1 MTDVAVLCSV
11 MLVFLGFVEKY
22 SLDVDWRRKCVSR
35 GLPFAIFTRPERETG
50 HRHNNSGVGTHG
62 GGSARKASC
71 LYGRVPGVVERSV
84 VGREKYRR
92 QVSKSVER

>member
-1 MTDVAVLCSV
+1 MFGDGGVSGVR
-11 MLVFLGFVEKY
+11 GKY
-22 SLDVDWRRKCVSR
+22 SLDVDWGHKCVSR
-35 GLPFAIFTRPERETG
+35 GLPFAILRKPERESG
-50 HRHNNSGVGTHG
+50 LRHNNSGGGTHG